1 MAALFPMETTMK
13 LAMKSTAALGAL
25 ALAAT
30 ATQALAA
37 PAPAKP
43 QVTVDGS
50 ASPTCVL
57 GPWTLASGPNGV
69 FSAGTASGSFTYDSS
84 VMVTGA
90 GVSNFSGNSGKVA
103 VRAPLI
109 CNTAMS
115 WTVSV
120 QKGALALNTPPSPVP
135 SGFSTKW
142 VYRLHAAPEDGSN
155 NQVGLIAADYTTN
168 GHPVPPNS
176 FGSSG
181 VLLVVWGFMRNFE
194 IDVTP
199 QAINGPNNKM
209 IAGDYSESITLQVSP
224 SV

>member
-1 MAALFPMETTMK
+1 MK

-25 ALAAT
+25 VLAAT
-30 ATQALAA
+30 ATYASAA
-37 PAPAKP
+37 PKPVLPPKP

-57 GPWTLASGPNGV
+57 GAWKLASGPNGV
-69 FSAGTASGSFTYDSS
+69 FTAGTGTGSFTYDSS

-103 VRAPLI
+103 VRAPLV

-120 QKGALALNTPPSPVP
+120 QKGALALQTPPSPVP

-142 VYRLHAAPEDGSN
+142 VYHLHAAPEDGSN
-155 NQVGLIAADYTTN
+155 NQLGLIAADYTTN
-168 GHPVPPNS
+168 GHPVPANS

-199 QAINGPNNKM
+199 QAISGPNNKM